1 MSKIVLQWIKIIVF
15 GPSLE
20 FVEMKKSIHSL
31 FIIFFFATKD
41 YTFNLDGNIEKKIK
55 GR

>member
-1 MSKIVLQWIKIIVF
+1 MVLCFLGKKKSKIVLQWIKIIVF

-31 FIIFFFATKD
+31 FIIYFLQTKI
-41 YTFNLDGNIEKKIK
+41 TLLT
-55 GR
+55 